1 MVAFPG
7 IAREGYNG
15 KLTGVLDH
23 QLRVGDSEVSD
34 AIIAAYRERGLQPP
48 EHIETPPDI
57 LPEYIAYWEAYR
69 DLISER
75 VTPRGPIPALKIIQ
89 YAIAYGL
96 NPDALKRIVWAVD
109 RVLTDHWKGLDAADK
124 ARRDNAAKSR
134 AQIGGQK

>member
-7 IAREGYNG
+7 GPRAGYNK
-15 KLTGVLDH
+15 KLVGVLDH
-23 QLRVGDSEVSD
+23 QLRVGDEQVSD
-34 AIIAAYRERGLQPP
+34 AIIAAYRERGLQAP
-48 EHIETPPDI
+48 EHIETPPSI

-75 VTPRGPIPALKIIQ
+75 VTPRGPLPALKIIQ

-109 RVLTDHWKGLDAADK
+109 KVLTDHWKGQDAA
-124 ARRDNAAKSR
+124 AEAKRKDESKR
-134 AQIGGQK
+134 KSLPGGQP